1 MKKTFKHQKNQAIVS
16 DAFLRLSDVA
26 LITAMGASTILAWE
40 KAGKFPPAVRLSA
53 GKRVWYS
60 EHVRDWILE
69 RAGVNHEA

>member
-1 MKKTFKHQKNQAIVS
+1 MKKTFKHQKNPAIVS

-69 RAGVNHEA
+69 RAGVAHDA

>member
-1 MKKTFKHQKNQAIVS
+1 MKNTLEHQKKSALVK
-16 DAFLRLSDVA
+16 DAFLRLSEVA
-26 LITAMGASTILAWE
+26 AITAMGASTILAWE

-69 RAGVNHEA
+69 RAGVNHDA